1 MTARRLS
8 AAAHASRSMFKRS
21 PLSAGSLAACVALSF
36 GSAAA
41 LAQQA
46 SVRSAAPAGQ
56 AAQAPQGAQAAQA
69 ARSFDIPPGPLDLA
83 LTRLARS
90 AGILLTFDPKLVEG
104 RHSAGLTG
112 TYTVEVGLRIL
123 LGEAPLRAVAQPD
136 GSVVIERAPVDRA
149 ATTPVGQLP
158 VVRIKARTDPLTTE
172 KTDRYGAAASSTATR
187 LALSARETPQSVTVV
202 TRARMDDF
210 GLLNANDVLA
220 STTGVSVDVVETDRT
235 YFNARGFDISN
246 FQVDGV
252 GLPFTNGDQLG
263 DIDTALFDRVEVLR
277 GANGLLSS
285 TGNPAATVNYVRK
298 RPTSAF
304 QASAGLTLGSWN
316 RKRAEGDV
324 SGPLNEAGTLRG
336 RAIVMAQRNESFMD
350 NYALTKNLA
359 AGLIEASLSPRT
371 TLTLGLSRQANRPE
385 GTAWGGLPLNYAD
398 GSPTAYPR
406 STAAAPRW
414 SHWDNTDTTGF
425 IELAHALGGG
435 WNVKAMASYRTL
447 KADGKLFSISGTL
460 PDRVTGAGTESWL
473 STQLTDE
480 TQKLIDAS
488 ASGPF
493 ELLGRRHDLVVGLN
507 TARVRNEAS
516 YQRGAGNG
524 TAITAPDGWGSYPEP
539 AWTGG
544 TGSAD
549 FTNRRESLYAMT
561 RLNLAD
567 PWKLLLGVNHTR
579 MRSDG
584 LGFRA
589 VPRVY
594 KDSETVPYVGTVVDV
609 DAHHSLYASYTTIVN
624 PQTQVDVNQ
633 ALLGPIKGKNVE
645 LGAKGE
651 WLNGDLNGSA
661 AVFRTT
667 QNNLAEYAGF
677 DADGGFSYYRRIDAT
692 AKGFELELSGR
703 LSPDWDLMAGYTQL
717 RIEDATGAE
726 ARTFI
731 PRRTARLSARY
742 RVPAMPQLKL
752 GATLRWQSDIHRV
765 NGTQA
770 APDGSAIIARQPGY
784 AVLGLMARYEFSER
798 LSAHL
803 LLNNVTD
810 RKYLASLYWDQS
822 LLGAGRNGQLTLNWK
837 L

>member
-1 MTARRLS
+1 MTARRLR
-8 AAAHASRSMFKRS
+8 AATVSSGSLFKRS
-21 PLSAGSLAACVALSF
+21 PLSAGSLAACLALSL
-36 GSAAA
+36 GASTA
-41 LAQQA
+41 LAQQPA
-46 SVRSAAPAGQ
+46 GRQTASAAQ
-56 AAQAPQGAQAAQA
+56 T

-90 AGILLTFDPKLVEG
+90 AGVLLSFDPRLVEG

-112 TYTVEVGLRIL
+112 SYTVEAGLRSL
-123 LGEAPLRAVAQPD
+123 LGDASLKAEAQPD
-136 GSVVIERAPVDRA
+136 GSFVVERTTSDDTPA
-149 ATTPVGQLP
+149 TPVGQLP
-158 VVRIKARTDPLTTE
+158 VVRIQARTDPLQTE
-172 KTDRYGAAASSTATR
+172 KTDRYGVVASSTATR
-187 LALSARETPQSVTVV
+187 LALSPRETPQSVTVV

-263 DIDTALFDRVEVLR
+263 DIDTALFDRIEVLR

-298 RPTSAF
+298 RPTAAF
-304 QASAGLTLGSWN
+304 QASVGATLGSWN
-316 RKRAEGDV
+316 KKRVEGDV
-324 SGPLNEAGTLRG
+324 SGPLNDAGTLRG

-359 AGLIEASLSPRT
+359 AGLLEASLSPRT

-385 GTAWGGLPLNYAD
+385 GTAWGSLPLNYAD
-398 GSPTAYPR
+398 GSRTDYPR
-406 STAAAPRW
+406 ATAAAPRW
-414 SHWDNTDTTGF
+414 SHWDNTDTTAF
-425 IELAHALGGG
+425 VELAHALGGG
-435 WNVKAMASYRTL
+435 WNAKAMASYRTL
-447 KADGKLFSISGTL
+447 KADGRLFSISGAL
-460 PDRVTGAGTESWL
+460 PDRATGAGTESWL
-473 STQLTDE
+473 STQVTDE
-480 TQKLIDAS
+480 TQRLFDAS

-493 ELLGRRHDLVVGLN
+493 ELFGRRHDLVVGLN
-507 TARVRNEAS
+507 TARVHNEAS

-549 FTNRRESLYAMT
+549 FVNRRESIYAMT

-567 PWKLLLGVNHTR
+567 PWKLLLGLNRTR

-594 KDSETVPYVGTVVDV
+594 KETETVPYLGTVVDV
-609 DAHHSLYASYTTIVN
+609 DAHHSLYASMTTIVN
-624 PQTQVDVNQ
+624 PQTQVDANQ
-633 ALLGPIKGKNVE
+633 ALLGPIRGRNVE

-651 WLNGDLNGSA
+651 WLNGDLNGSVA
-661 AVFRTT
+661 AFRTT
-667 QNNLAEYAGF
+667 QKNLAEYAGF
-677 DADGGFSYYRRIDAT
+677 DTGGGFSYYRRIDAT
-692 AKGFELELSGR
+692 AKGFELEASGR
-703 LSPDWDLMAGYTQL
+703 LSPDWDLTAGYTQL
-717 RIEDATGAE
+717 RIEDASGAE

-731 PRRTARLSARY
+731 PRRTARVSARY
-742 RVPAMPQLKL
+742 RVPALPQLKL
-752 GATLRWQSDIHRV
+752 GATLRWQSDIHRI
-765 NGTQA
+765 NGTQP
-770 APDGSAIIARQPGY
+770 APDGSAIVARQPAY
-784 AVLGLMARYEFSER
+784 AVLGLMARYDFSDR

-822 LLGAGRNGQLTLNWK
+822 LLGAGRNGQVTLNWK

>member
-1 MTARRLS
+1 MTARRLR
-8 AAAHASRSMFKRS
+8 AASRPAQPLFRRS
-21 PLSAGSLAACVALSF
+21 PLAAGSLATCLALSL
-36 GSAAA
+36 APATL
-41 LAQQA
+41 LAQPQGG
-46 SVRSAAPAGQ
+46 RP
-56 AAQAPQGAQAAQA
+56 AAQAPRA
-69 ARSFDIPPGPLDLA
+69 FNIPPGPLDLA
-83 LTRLARS
+83 LTTLARS
-90 AGILLTFDPKLVEG
+90 AGVLLSFDPQLVQG
-104 RHSAGLTG
+104 RHSVGLEG
-112 TYTVEVGLRIL
+112 AYTVESGLRHL
-123 LGEAPLRAVAQPD
+123 LAGAPLKAVAQAD
-136 GSVVIERAPVDRA
+136 GSFVIERVA
-149 ATTPVGQLP
+149 ADEVAALPVGYLP
-158 VVRIKARTDPLTTE
+158 AVQVQARNAPLQTE
-172 KTDRYGAAASSTATR
+172 KSDRYGVIATSTATR
-187 LALSARETPQSVTVV
+187 LALSPRETPQSITVV

-220 STTGVSVDVVETDRT
+220 NTTGVSVDVVESDRT

-252 GLPFTNGDQLG
+252 GMPFTNGDQLG

-277 GANGLLSS
+277 GANGLLTS

-298 RPTSAF
+298 RPTASF
-304 QASAGLTLGSWN
+304 QGSVGLTLGSWN
-316 RKRAEGDV
+316 KKRAEGDV
-324 SGPLNEAGTLRG
+324 SGPLNASGTLRG

-350 NYALTKNLA
+350 HYALTKNLA
-359 AGLIEASLSPRT
+359 AGLIEASIGPRT

-385 GTAWGGLPLNYAD
+385 GTAWGGLPLNNAD
-398 GSPTAYPR
+398 GSPTDYPR

-425 IELAHALGGG
+425 AELTHALGNG
-435 WNVKAMASYRTL
+435 WNAKAMASYRLL
-447 KADGKLFSISGTL
+447 KADGKLFSISGAL
-460 PDRVTGAGTESWL
+460 PDRATGAGTESWT

-480 TQKLIDAS
+480 TQKLFDAS
-488 ASGPF
+488 ASGPV
-493 ELLGRRHDLVVGLN
+493 ELLSRRHDLVVGVN
-507 TARVRNEAS
+507 AARVHNEAS

-524 TAITAPDGWGSYPEP
+524 TAMIAPDGWGNYPEP

-549 FTNRRESLYAMT
+549 FINRRESFYAMA

-567 PWKLLLGVNHTR
+567 PWKLLLGLNHTR
-579 MRSDG
+579 MRSEG

-594 KDSETVPYVGTVVDV
+594 QESKTVPYVGTVVDV

-624 PQTQVDVNQ
+624 PQTQVDARQ
-633 ALLGPIKGKNVE
+633 ALLGPIEGRNVE

-651 WLNGDLNGSA
+651 WLDGELNGSF

-677 DADGGFSYYRRIDAT
+677 DTDGGFSYYRRIDAT
-692 AKGFELELSGR
+692 AKGFELEMSGR
-703 LSPDWDLMAGYTQL
+703 LSPDWDLTAGYTQL
-717 RIEDATGAE
+717 SIEDATGAD
-726 ARTFI
+726 ARTFV

-742 RVPAMPQLKL
+742 RVPALPQLKL

-770 APDGSAIIARQPGY
+770 APDGSAILARQPGY
-784 AVLGLMARYEFSER
+784 ALLGLMARYDFSDR

-822 LLGAGRNGQLTLNWK
+822 LLGAGRSGQLTLNWK

>member
-1 MTARRLS
+1 MTARRLRAAAASSHSSHSSRTSFQRTSSS
-8 AAAHASRSMFKRS
+8 AA
-21 PLSAGSLAACVALSF
+21 SLAACLALSLAC
-36 GSAAA
+36 GAV
-41 LAQQA
+41 LAQTPASRPATQA
-46 SVRSAAPAGQ
+46 T
-56 AAQAPQGAQAAQA
+56 
-69 ARSFDIPPGPLDLA
+69 RSFDIPPGPLDLA
-83 LTRLARS
+83 LTRLARAS
-90 AGILLTFDPKLVEG
+90 GILLSFDPKLVEG
-104 RHSAGLTG
+104 RQSAGLVG
-112 TYTVEVGLRIL
+112 AYTVEAGLRGL
-123 LGEAPLRAVAQPD
+123 LGDAPLRAVPQAD
-136 GSVVIERAPVDRA
+136 GSYVVERAPADEA
-149 ATTPVGQLP
+149 AAAPLTQLP
-158 VVRIKARTDPLTTE
+158 VVRIKARTDPLMTE
-172 KTDRYGAAASSTATR
+172 KTDRYGVVASNSATR
-187 LALSARETPQSVTVV
+187 LALSPRETPQSVTVV

-298 RPTSAF
+298 RPTSSF
-304 QASAGLTLGSWN
+304 QGAVGLTLGSWN
-316 RKRAEGDV
+316 KKRVEGDV
-324 SGPLNEAGTLRG
+324 SGPLNDAGTLRG

-350 NYALTKNLA
+350 NYALSKNLA
-359 AGLIEASLSPRT
+359 AGLLEASLSPRT

-398 GSPTAYPR
+398 GSPTDYPR

-425 IELAHALGGG
+425 VELAHALGGG
-435 WNVKAMASYRTL
+435 WNAKAMASYRTL
-447 KADGKLFSISGTL
+447 KADGKLFSISGAL
-460 PDRVTGAGTESWL
+460 PDRTTGAGTESWL
-473 STQLTDE
+473 STQVTDE
-480 TQKLIDAS
+480 TQKLFDAS

-493 ELLGRRHDLVVGLN
+493 ELLGRRHDLVVGVN
-507 TARVRNEAS
+507 TARVHNEAS

-524 TAITAPDGWGSYPEP
+524 TAIIAPDGWGNYPEP
-539 AWTGG
+539 AWNGG

-549 FTNRRESLYAMT
+549 FVNRRESIYALA

-567 PWKLLLGVNHTR
+567 PWKLLLGLNHTR
-579 MRSDG
+579 MRSEG

-594 KDSETVPYVGTVVDV
+594 KETETVPYLGTVVDL
-609 DAHHSLYASYTTIVN
+609 DAHHSLYASTTTIVN
-624 PQTQVDVNQ
+624 PQTQVDANQ
-633 ALLGPIKGKNVE
+633 ALLGPIKGRNVE

-651 WLNGDLNGSA
+651 WMNGELNGSF

-703 LSPDWDLMAGYTQL
+703 LSPDWDLSAGYTQL
-717 RIEDATGAE
+717 RIEDATGAD
-726 ARTFI
+726 ARTFV
-731 PRRTARLSARY
+731 PRRTARVSARY
-742 RVPAMPQLKL
+742 RVPALPALKL

-765 NGTQA
+765 NGTQT
-770 APDGSAIIARQPGY
+770 APDGSVIIARQSAY
-784 AVLGLMARYEFSER
+784 AVLGLMARYDFSDR